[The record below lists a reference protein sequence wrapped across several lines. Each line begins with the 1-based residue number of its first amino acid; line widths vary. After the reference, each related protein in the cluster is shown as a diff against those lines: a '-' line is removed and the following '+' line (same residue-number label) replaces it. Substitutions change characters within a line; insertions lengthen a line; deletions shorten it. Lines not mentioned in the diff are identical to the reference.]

1 MKQRILW
8 PIAMLMIFG
17 WPGALR
23 PPCAA
28 AESASAGRT
37 AEVVVTT
44 AESHGGTKFSLV
56 TNGWVDVRE
65 ILSPLAQDARLAL
78 QIAPDVEG
86 QVNVHLENVSLE
98 AALAAILE
106 PSELGY
112 EIVDDT
118 LIVYRRGMVTRWMTF
133 DYPVT
138 EREGRGELL
147 VSARSSSQQS
157 GNGSGGGSAGGQ
169 ESGGQQ
175 NESHVT
181 STSTMKVWPQ
191 VIGALQTLIFTS
203 GEATAASGPGAGEE
217 TMVSLADAQG
227 RSLVVNPMAGIV
239 QVTAEWSRVK
249 RAEGLLKR
257 LEESL
262 RRQVAIEVKVLEVT
276 LNDEDR
282 TGIDWSN
289 ASGKHVDV
297 DLRSTE
303 GLTPPVL
310 TFVLKNTKTT
320 GLMEILSE
328 QGTVRVL
335 STPRITTLNNQKAV
349 VRIVTE
355 EVFFEAQ
362 VEPQVV
368 LQGGIITPAVVEYT
382 PRIIPVGLVLDV
394 TPQIGKDRLVTLN
407 VHPTISN
414 IVRVATSP
422 NLDTQPVVNVRELDT
437 VGKVGDG
444 ETLVIAGLMS
454 EGFRETVS
462 GVPIL
467 KQIPL
472 IKYLFSRTLRQQ
484 TRTELVMLLTP
495 IILDGERAGDMAAE
509 AEALIRRK
517 M

>member
-8 PIAMLMIFG
+8 PIALATILG
-17 WPGALR
+17 WPVASRL
-23 PPCAA
+23 PCAA
-28 AESASAGRT
+28 AEAALEGQT
-37 AEVVVTT
+37 ADIVVT
-44 AESHGGTKFSLV
+44 AAQSLGGTKFTLV
-56 TNGWVDVRE
+56 TNGWADVRE
-65 ILSPLAQDARLAL
+65 ILSPLAHDAKLGL

-86 QVNVHLENVSLE
+86 QVNVHLEDVSLE

-106 PSELGY
+106 PIELGY
-112 EIVDDT
+112 EIVGGA
-118 LIVYRRGMVTRWMTF
+118 LIVYKRGMVTRWMTF

-147 VSARSSSQQS
+147 VSARSGGQQS
-157 GNGSGGGSAGGQ
+157 GGGSSAGGQ

-203 GEATAASGPGAGEE
+203 GEAVGASGSSAGEE
-217 TMVSLADAQG
+217 AMVSLADAQG

-276 LNDEDR
+276 LNDEER

-297 DLRSTE
+297 DLSTTE

-320 GLMEILSE
+320 GLMELLSE

-362 VEPQVV
+362 VEPQVI

-414 IVRVATSP
+414 IVRVETSP
-422 NLDTQPVVNVRELDT
+422 NQDTQPVVNVRELDT

-444 ETLVIAGLMS
+444 ETLVIAGLIS
-454 EGFRETVS
+454 EGFRETVA

-472 IKYLFSRTLRQQ
+472 LKYLFSRTLRQQ

-495 IILDGERAGDMAAE
+495 IILDGERASDMAAE
-509 AEALIRRK
+509 AEALIRKK